1 MEERRMEAQ
10 GVEEHSVEEQGSEHR
25 LAEFYNRRAAS
36 GIEHPLSSRRAEQR
50 GHFINLL
57 KAEGRHA
64 VLEIGTGTGQ
74 DGLKFVQA
82 GIHYTGVDLS
92 EGHVRLARTKGL
104 DVSVAS
110 ARDLPF
116 PDRAFP
122 AVWSMSTL
130 LHIPARDIDGV
141 LRELVRVAEPGAPI
155 AVGLWSGDDE
165 ELLNPED
172 DVEPPRFFS
181 RRSDETVRRV
191 FGRHG
196 AIEDFVTWPEG
207 QGTESGPGAGN
218 WTQHY
223 QFLILRT
230 PADRAQ
236 PHGASGPE
244 IRE

>member
-1 MEERRMEAQ
+1 MDAASGVGIEEP
-10 GVEEHSVEEQGSEHR
+10 GSEQR

-36 GIEHPLSSRRAEQR
+36 GWDHPLSMRRVEQR
-50 GHFINLL
+50 ERFISLL
-57 KAEGRHA
+57 KSEGRHDI
-64 VLEIGTGTGQ
+64 LEIGSGTGL

-82 GIHYTGVDLS
+82 GIRYTGVDLS
-92 EGHVRLARTKGL
+92 EGHVRQARSMGLA
-104 DVSVAS
+104 VSVAS
-110 ARDLPF
+110 ARRLPF
-116 PDRAFP
+116 ADGAFP

-130 LHIPARDIDGV
+130 LHIPATDIDGV
-141 LRELVRVAEPGAPI
+141 VRELVRVAAPNAPI

-165 ELLNPED
+165 EVLNPED
-172 DVEPPRFFS
+172 DLEPRRFFS

-207 QGTESGPGAGN
+207 TGEESGPGAGH

-230 PADRAQ
+230 PAS
-236 PHGASGPE
+236 PIPK
-244 IRE
+244 

>member
-1 MEERRMEAQ
+1 MGEAFEF
-10 GVEEHSVEEQGSEHR
+10 GAAEHESEQH

-36 GIEHPLSSRRAEQR
+36 GWDHPLSPRRVEER
-50 GHFINLL
+50 DRFISLL
-57 KAEGRHA
+57 KSEGRHD
-64 VLEIGTGTGQ
+64 VLEIGTGPGL

-92 EGHVRLARTKGL
+92 EEHVRQARSKGL

-110 ARDLPF
+110 ARRLPF
-116 PDRAFP
+116 ADGAFP

-130 LHIPARDIDGV
+130 LHIPASDIDGV
-141 LRELVRVAEPGAPI
+141 LRELVRVTAPSAPI

-165 ELLNPED
+165 EVLNPED
-172 DVEPPRFFS
+172 DLEPPRFFS

-196 AIEDFVTWPEG
+196 VIEDFVTWPEG
-207 QGTESGPGAGN
+207 TGEESGPGAGH

-230 PADRAQ
+230 PAS
-236 PHGASGPE
+236 PS
-244 IRE
+244 